1 MGSIVA
7 EAIPFID
14 FKHKIRLTKEL
25 TSKGF
30 LVQVSN
36 NFILVDYR
44 RDEVEKRKGSRN
56 YKKSS
61 N

>member
-1 MGSIVA
+1 MGTLIA
-7 EAIPFID
+7 EAIPFTN
-14 FKHKIRLTKEL
+14 FKHKIKLTKEL

-30 LVQVSN
+30 LVQVSD

-44 RDEVEKRKGSRN
+44 SDKCEKRKGSGN
-56 YKKSS
+56 YKEST